1 MRHIKFT
8 ELLRDMSI
16 VQKPTH
22 WLHVSPKTF
31 KKLTCRNVINTC
43 LNLELNCDTGILIL
57 TGYAD
62 YGKAKVLDFHVE
74 SGNES
79 LSSHDFVIVLLNQEE
94 SK

>member
-1 MRHIKFT
+1 MRYIKFT

-16 VQKPTH
+16 LKKPTH

-43 LNLELNCDTGILIL
+43 LNIELNFDESALML

-79 LSSHDFVIVLLNQEE
+79 FPCHDFVIVVLNQEE